1 MDNINLENAIA
12 IAGTVGVIVATV
24 IRAIAKSDKLT
35 QNDEEDDMLGQSL
48 DVTATQTD
56 MLKRLMDRVDTNEQ
70 TIAMMSQRI
79 LKLETRNAELETY
92 KNQQA
97 EQISRLRAR
106 VAQLEHELR
115 KNDLTIPEP
124 PPKIVDGDNSISTN
138 STE

>member
-35 QNDEEDDMLGQSL
+35 QNDEDDDMLGQSL

-79 LKLETRNAELETY
+79 LKLGTRNAELETY

-97 EQISRLRAR
+97 EQINRLRAR

-124 PPKIVDGDNSISTN
+124 PPKMVDGDSISTN

>member
-35 QNDEEDDMLGQSL
+35 QNDEDDDMLGQSL

-124 PPKIVDGDNSISTN
+124 PPKIEASDDN
-138 STE
+138 TE

>member
-35 QNDEEDDMLGQSL
+35 QNDDEDDMLGQSL

-124 PPKIVDGDNSISTN
+124 PPKIEVSDDN
-138 STE
+138 TE

>member
-35 QNDEEDDMLGQSL
+35 QNDEDDDMLGQSL

-124 PPKIVDGDNSISTN
+124 PPKMVDGDSVTTDA
-138 STE
+138 TE

>member
-35 QNDEEDDMLGQSL
+35 QNDDEDDMLGQSL

-124 PPKIVDGDNSISTN
+124 PPKIEASDDN
-138 STE
+138 TE

>member
-35 QNDEEDDMLGQSL
+35 QNDDEDDMLGQSL

-124 PPKIVDGDNSISTN
+124 PPKIEASD
-138 STE
+138 E

>member
-35 QNDEEDDMLGQSL
+35 QNDDEDDMLGQSL

-124 PPKIVDGDNSISTN
+124 PPKMVDGNSISTN

>member
-1 MDNINLENAIA
+1 MENDNIMDTVIA
-12 IAGTVGVIVATV
+12 IAGTVGVIAAAI
-24 IRAIAKSDKLT
+24 IRAIVKSNRSAL
-35 QNDEEDDMLGQSL
+35 DDDADDSMLGQSL

-56 MLKRLMDRVDTNEQ
+56 MLKRLMDRVDANEQ

-92 KNQQA
+92 NTQQA

-106 VAQLEHELR
+106 VTQLEHELR

-124 PPKIVDGDNSISTN
+124 PLKVQASDDN
-138 STE
+138 TE

>member
-35 QNDEEDDMLGQSL
+35 QNDDEDDMLGQSL

-124 PPKIVDGDNSISTN
+124 PPKMVDGDSVTTDA
-138 STE
+138 TE

>member
-35 QNDEEDDMLGQSL
+35 QNDEDDDMLGQSL

-124 PPKIVDGDNSISTN
+124 PPKMVDGDSISTN

>member
-35 QNDEEDDMLGQSL
+35 QNDDEDDMLGQSL

-124 PPKIVDGDNSISTN
+124 PPKIVDGDSISTN

>member
-35 QNDEEDDMLGQSL
+35 QNDEDDDMLGQSL

-97 EQISRLRAR
+97 EQINRLRAR

-124 PPKIVDGDNSISTN
+124 PPKMVDGDSISTT

>member
-35 QNDEEDDMLGQSL
+35 QNDEDDDMLGQSL

-124 PPKIVDGDNSISTN
+124 PPKMVDGNSVTTDA
-138 STE
+138 TE